1 MEVEEVDEFKKEL
14 TDRFGDIPSAVE
26 ALLGETVVRCLAQQA
41 GFDQIET
48 SGTDLLCREPKRSP
62 SSTKT
67 YLRRLGKLPQLM
79 ERKPLLKLNEIIRF
93 LKIYIHA
100 KNQ

>member
-1 MEVEEVDEFKKEL
+1 MSSFALSTAWNASECTDASLLIDEIK
-14 TDRFGDIPSAVE
+14 
-26 ALLGETVVRCLAQQA
+26 QA